1 MAAADGASARKSIY
15 RTALILTALTA
26 LEFTIAGLKHHLSS
40 TLGLSEGAAG
50 LMVLVTF
57 VVLTIFKAFYI
68 VAEFMHLKHEVKVL
82 AFTIV
87 LPFLFILW
95 LIIGLVVDGDYWG
108 EQTALQNGF
117 EVEQVQPTTMEAP
130 ATLTQYYG

>member
-26 LEFTIAGLKHHLSS
+26 LEFTIAGLKHHLSA
-40 TLGLSEGAAG
+40 TLGFSEAAADM
-50 LMVLVTF
+50 MVLVTF

-82 AFTIV
+82 AVTII
-87 LPFLFILW
+87 LPFLFVLW
-95 LIIGLVVDGDYWG
+95 LIIGLVVDGDHWG
-108 EQTALQNGF
+108 EQTSQRDGL
-117 EVEQVQPTTMEAP
+117 EVEQVMPHGVAQPAALME
-130 ATLTQYYG
+130 YYG

>member
-26 LEFTIAGLKHHLSS
+26 LEFTIAGFKHHLAS
-40 TLGLSEGAAG
+40 TLGFSQEAAD
-50 LMVLVTF
+50 MIVLVTF

-82 AFTIV
+82 AMTII
-87 LPFLFILW
+87 LPFLFVIW
-95 LIIGLVVDGDYWG
+95 LIIGLVVDGGNWG
-108 EQTALQNGF
+108 EQTSRDGGL
-117 EVEQVQPTTMEAP
+117 EMEQVLPLGEVRSAR
-130 ATLTQYYG
+130 LIQYYG